1 MVTIYDIARATGYS
15 APTVSRALTG
25 TGKLTQATRKK
36 IISTANE
43 MGYEPNSIARSLST
57 KKTNLIGIIYDDV
70 QMSRGFTHPLFSG
83 VLNTFRETVEKQGYD
98 IIFLSR
104 HFKMSYL
111 AHACYRAVEG
121 VAIINPE
128 TGEYN
133 SYEEFAKSDIPCVST
148 SAIIPGICSVL
159 SENEEAGYIAAKHL
173 VAMGHKK
180 IAYISGPYDS
190 FSKSAIERLHG
201 FQRGLKEYGLSLDES
216 HIEKCDTWI
225 EESGKKAFSRLYER
239 HSDIT
244 AVFSSSDLLARGII
258 QYANEKNIS
267 LPNDLSVI
275 GFDDDSASSFLTPSL
290 TTFRQDS
297 ATIAEVASELLINAI
312 NGKPIQDEFV
322 RIPADFIIRNS
333 VKDMRNAL

>member
-25 TGKLTQATRKK
+25 TGKLTEETRKK
-36 IISTANE
+36 IIAAANE

-57 KKTNLIGIIYDDV
+57 KRTNLIGIIYDDV

-111 AHACYRAVEG
+111 AHARYRAVEG

-128 TGEYN
+128 TGQYN
-133 SYEEFAKSDIPCVST
+133 NYEDFAASDIPCVST

-159 SENEEAGYIAAKHL
+159 SENEEAGYIAAKHF

-180 IAYISGPYDS
+180 IAYLSGPYDS
-190 FSKSAIERLHG
+190 YSTAALERYKG
-201 FQRGLKEYGLSLDES
+201 FKRGLEECGMEEPYCE
-216 HIEKCDTWI
+216 ICDTWADDA
-225 EESGKKAFSRLYER
+225 GKAGFSRLYER
-239 HSDIT
+239 HNDIT
-244 AVFSSSDLLARGII
+244 AVFTSSDLLARGII
-258 QYANEKNIS
+258 QYANENNIS
-267 LPNDLSVI
+267 LPDDLSVI
-275 GFDDDSASSFLTPSL
+275 GFDDDSASSFITPSL
-290 TTFRQDS
+290 TTFRQNS
-297 ATIAEVASELLINAI
+297 AVIAKKASELLINAI
-312 NGKPIQDEFV
+312 NGKPIEDDLV
-322 RIPADFIIRNS
+322 RIPAEFIVRNS
-333 VKDMRNAL
+333 VKRLRNLS

>member
-25 TGKLTQATRKK
+25 TGKLTEETRKK
-36 IISTANE
+36 IIAAANE

-57 KKTNLIGIIYDDV
+57 KRTNLIGIIYDDV

-111 AHACYRAVEG
+111 AHARYRAVEG

-128 TGEYN
+128 TGQYDN
-133 SYEEFAKSDIPCVST
+133 YEDFAASDIPCVST

-159 SENEEAGYIAAKHL
+159 SKNEEAGYTAAKYL

-180 IAYISGPYDS
+180 IAYLSGPYDS
-190 FSKSAIERLHG
+190 YSTSALERYKGFS
-201 FQRGLKEYGLSLDES
+201 RGLEECGQKIDES
-216 HIEKCDTWI
+216 YFEKCDTWADT
-225 EESGKKAFSRLYER
+225 SGRAGFARLYER

-258 QYANEKNIS
+258 QYANENNIS
-267 LPNDLSVI
+267 LPDDLSVI
-275 GFDDDSASSFLTPSL
+275 GFDDDSASSFITPSL
-290 TTFRQDS
+290 TTFRQKS
-297 ATIAEVASELLINAI
+297 ADIAKMASELLINAI
-312 NGKPIQDEFV
+312 NGKPIKEDLV
-322 RIPADFIIRNS
+322 RIPADFIVRNS
-333 VKDMRNAL
+333 VKRLRNLS